1 MRNVNNTVDT
11 VNAAASAIVSAES
24 RVQPSSVQKKKCGS
38 WWSLGCF
45 GSQKNNKRIGHA
57 VLVPEPVGS
66 GSAPVAPVQ
75 NSSSNSTSIFLPF
88 IAPPSSP
95 ASFLQ
100 SGPSSVSHTPH
111 TGLVSLTV
119 NAYSRNEPPS
129 AFAIGPYA
137 HETQPVTPPVDSAV
151 TTAPYTPPPESGQV
165 SCATPSS
172 PEVPFAQLLTSSLE
186 RAKRNGGGVSHKFSA
201 GHYEFQ
207 SHQVYPGSPG
217 GGNLISPG
225 SVVSNSGTSSPYPGK
240 CSIIEFRIGE
250 PPKFLGFEH
259 FTVRKWGSRFGS
271 GSITPAGQGSR
282 LGSGA
287 LTPDGG
293 SGGGLGSKLASG
305 AVTPLEGSLLDSQI
319 SEVASLANSDDD
331 NGSSRQDEAV
341 TVAHRVSFELTGED
355 VARCFASK
363 LYGVGLDD
371 GLHEKANEDANKW
384 SDSLSCNELSQKLR
398 TFSLGSSKEFKFDNA
413 KEEMIERTAE
423 WWANEKVVGKGD
435 NSPGNSWSFFPVLRS
450 GGFS

>member
-24 RVQPSSVQKKKCGS
+24 RVQPSSVQKRKWGS
-38 WWSLGCF
+38 WWSLYWCL

-57 VLVPEPVGS
+57 VLVPEPVAS

-75 NSSSNSTSIFLPF
+75 TSSSNSTSIFLPF

-111 TGLVSLTV
+111 GVV

-137 HETQPVTPPVDSAV
+137 NETQPVTPPVDSAV
-151 TTAPYTPPPESGQV
+151 TTAPYTPPPESGRA

-186 RAKRNGGGVSHKFSA
+186 RARRNGCGGVSQKFSA
-201 GHYEFQ
+201 GHYEFR
-207 SHQVYPGSPG
+207 SHQVYPGSP

-240 CSIIEFRIGE
+240 CSIIEFRVGE

-259 FTVRKWGSRFGS
+259 FTARKWGSRFGS
-271 GSITPAGQGSR
+271 GTITPAGQGSR

-293 SGGGLGSKLASG
+293 SGGLGSKLGSG
-305 AVTPLEGSLLDSQI
+305 AVTPNGAEMVGLGSLLDSQI

-331 NGSSRQDEAV
+331 GSSSRHGDEGGA
-341 TVAHRVSFELTGED
+341 VAHRVSFELTGED

-363 LYGVGLDD
+363 LYGVGLD
-371 GLHEKANEDANKW
+371 EKSNKW
-384 SDSLSCNELSQKLR
+384 SDSVSGNELSEKLR
-398 TFSLGSSKEFKFDNA
+398 TFSLGSSKEFKFDNT
-413 KEEMIERTAE
+413 KEEVIEKTAE
-423 WWANEKVVGKGD
+423 WWANEKVAGKGD
-435 NSPGNSWSFFPVLRS
+435 NSPGNSSWSFFPVLRS

>member
-24 RVQPSSVQKKKCGS
+24 RVQPLSVQKRKWGS
-38 WWSLGCF
+38 WWSLYWCF

-57 VLVPEPVGS
+57 VLVPEPVAS

-75 NSSSNSTSIFLPF
+75 TSSSNSTSIFLPF

-111 TGLVSLTV
+111 GVV

-137 HETQPVTPPVDSAV
+137 NETQPVTPPVDSAV
-151 TTAPYTPPPESGQV
+151 TTAPYTPPPESGRA

-186 RAKRNGGGVSHKFSA
+186 RARRNGCGGVSQKFSA
-201 GHYEFQ
+201 GHYEFK

-217 GGNLISPG
+217 G
-225 SVVSNSGTSSPYPGK
+225 
-240 CSIIEFRIGE
+240 
-250 PPKFLGFEH
+250 
-259 FTVRKWGSRFGS
+259 
-271 GSITPAGQGSR
+271 
-282 LGSGA
+282 
-287 LTPDGG
+287 
-293 SGGGLGSKLASG
+293 
-305 AVTPLEGSLLDSQI
+305 
-319 SEVASLANSDDD
+319 
-331 NGSSRQDEAV
+331 

-363 LYGVGLDD
+363 LYGVGLD
-371 GLHEKANEDANKW
+371 EKSNKW
-384 SDSLSCNELSQKLR
+384 SDSVSGNELSEKLR
-398 TFSLGSSKEFKFDNA
+398 TFSLGSSKEFKFDNT
-413 KEEMIERTAE
+413 KEEVIEKTAE
-423 WWANEKVVGKGD
+423 WWANEKVAGKGD
-435 NSPGNSWSFFPVLRS
+435 NSPGNSSWSFFPVLRS